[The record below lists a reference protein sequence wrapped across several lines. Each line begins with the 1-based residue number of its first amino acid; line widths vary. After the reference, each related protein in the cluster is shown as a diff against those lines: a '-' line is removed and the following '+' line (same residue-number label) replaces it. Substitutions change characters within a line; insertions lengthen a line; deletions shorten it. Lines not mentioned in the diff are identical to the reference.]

1 MTRPGPGRIL
11 IEISLNIPP
20 DSALADT
27 IRWLNALPPHD
38 EVRLECEAFL
48 YMTIARATWRDADRA
63 RELRLKREAASGARA
78 RKAHKAT

>member
-1 MTRPGPGRIL
+1 MTRAGPGRIL

-20 DSALADT
+20 DSQLADA
-27 IRWLNALPPHD
+27 IRWLDTLPQHD

-63 RELRLKREAASGARA
+63 RELRRQQEARQAA
-78 RKAHKAT
+78 KAAKSP

>member
-1 MTRPGPGRIL
+1 MEPPGRIL

-20 DSALADT
+20 GSQLADT
-27 IRWLNALPPHD
+27 IRWLDTLPPHD

-63 RELRLKREAASGARA
+63 RELRRKREERQAARGARQA
-78 RKAHKAT
+78 RETT